1 MAGCMA
7 RLLFVM
13 MPSADRPIQA
23 GRVAFENS
31 GSTQQMV
38 SSDSCMYRILKR
50 LKCVPGW
57 LAIATFVVV
66 TGRGAL
72 AAELGTLSG
81 RVVFKGKPPV
91 AEKLDL
97 NKDLAICSKTHP
109 VDEELLVDA
118 KDGGLANVVVSIE
131 LAKGHKLPEVVPP
144 KGRKLA
150 AEVVMTNKNCRFE
163 PHIAVLT
170 TKQTLVLGNDDPVA
184 HNTLANL
191 FYNTPFNEAIGTGAT
206 VKKQLTKA
214 ERRPAQVSCPIHAW
228 MKGWLVVKDHPYVAV
243 SDSHG
248 RFKIRD
254 LPSGEWTFQFWQE
267 KAGYLSKMTLES
279 GTVEDK
285 KAIYKLVIKPGE
297 NRLGEITVD
306 ASLFE

>member
-1 MAGCMA
+1 MKNPDPCT
-7 RLLFVM
+7 
-13 MPSADRPIQA
+13 
-23 GRVAFENS
+23 GRFS
-31 GSTQQMV
+31 
-38 SSDSCMYRILKR
+38 KR
-50 LKCVPGW
+50 LKSV
-57 LAIATFVVV
+57 LSLLMIATFVVV
-66 TGRGAL
+66 TSRGAFT
-72 AAELGTLSG
+72 AELGMLSG

-91 AEKLDL
+91 ADKLDL

-118 KDGGLANVVVSIE
+118 KDGGLVNVVVSLE
-131 LAKGHKLPEVVPP
+131 LAKGQKLPEVVLP
-144 KGRKLA
+144 KGRKLP
-150 AEVVMTNKNCRFE
+150 AEVLMTNKNCRFE

-206 VKKQLTKA
+206 IKKQLTKV

-228 MKGWLVVKDHPYVAV
+228 MKGWVVVKDHPYVAV

-248 RFKIRD
+248 RFQIRD
-254 LPSGEWTFQFWQE
+254 LPPGEWTFQFWQE
-267 KAGYLSKMTLES
+267 KAGYLSRMTLKS
-279 GTVEDK
+279 GTVEDRK
-285 KAIYKLVIKPGE
+285 GIYKLAIKSGE
-297 NRLGEITVD
+297 NQLGEITVD

>member
-1 MAGCMA
+1 MAKFDCGMSHKQGLPKTVVRFLA
-7 RLLFVM
+7 VATLGVL
-13 MPSADRPIQA
+13 A
-23 GRVAFENS
+23 GNAAF
-31 GSTQQMV
+31 
-38 SSDSCMYRILKR
+38 
-50 LKCVPGW
+50 
-57 LAIATFVVV
+57 
-66 TGRGAL
+66 
-72 AAELGTLSG
+72 AAETGTLAG

-97 NKDLAICSKTHP
+97 NKDIAICSKTHP
-109 VDEELLVDA
+109 VDEALLVNA
-118 KDGGLANVVVSIE
+118 KDGGLANVVVWLE
-131 LAKGHKLPEVVPP
+131 LAKGQELPEVAIPAERRP
-144 KGRKLA
+144 A

-191 FYNTPFNEAIGTGAT
+191 FYNTPFNESIGTGAT
-206 VKKQLTKA
+206 IKKKLAKV

-228 MKGWLVVKDHPYVAV
+228 MKGWVVVKDHPYVAV

-248 RFKIRD
+248 RFQIRD
-254 LPSGEWTFQFWQE
+254 LPPGEWTFQFWQE
-267 KAGYLSKMTLES
+267 QAGYLSKMALKS

-285 KAIYKLVIKPGE
+285 KGIYKLTIKPGA
-297 NRLGEITVD
+297 NNLGEISVD

>member
-1 MAGCMA
+1 
-7 RLLFVM
+7 
-13 MPSADRPIQA
+13 
-23 GRVAFENS
+23 
-31 GSTQQMV
+31 
-38 SSDSCMYRILKR
+38 MYRILKR

-57 LAIATFVVV
+57 LAIATFVVL
-66 TGRGAL
+66 TGRGGL

-109 VDEELLVDA
+109 VDEGLLVDA
-118 KDGGLANVVVSIE
+118 KDGGLANVVVSLE
-131 LAKGHKLPEVVPP
+131 LANGQKLPEVVLP
-144 KGRKLA
+144 KGRRLA

-191 FYNTPFNEAIGTGAT
+191 FYNTPFNEAIGTGET
-206 VKKQLTKA
+206 VKKQLTKV

-228 MKGWLVVKDHPYVAV
+228 MKGWVVVKDHPYVAV

-267 KAGYLSKMTLES
+267 KAGYLSKMTLKS

-285 KAIYKLVIKPGE
+285 KGIYKLVIKPGE
-297 NRLGEITVD
+297 NKLGEITVD